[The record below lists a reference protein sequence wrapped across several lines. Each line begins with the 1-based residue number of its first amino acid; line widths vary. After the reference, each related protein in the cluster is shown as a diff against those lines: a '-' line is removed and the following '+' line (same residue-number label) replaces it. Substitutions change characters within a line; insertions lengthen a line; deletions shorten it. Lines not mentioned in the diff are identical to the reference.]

1 MPQCSGDELPAG
13 QPHAAPQ
20 RVAARRRTD
29 ASRAAAHFRMP
40 PAAPRLRT
48 ETGRL
53 PAPGEGITVLKDPKN
68 HPKTY
73 SGDRSNDRPN
83 DRSNDS
89 SINCQSDCPEE
100 TNSIKAAIRLLG
112 QADREHRA
120 IIESKVA
127 QLGVHRTQHM
137 MLMYLS
143 KNEPAAQNDIARAF
157 DVSAS
162 AVAVSAKKLESA
174 GLIERTRKTGDERT
188 NCLKLTEKGAE
199 MVKKSRE
206 LFLAVDAAMFDGF
219 TEEDVA
225 VFTKYLS
232 KAKQN
237 LVKYA
242 QDREETRE

>member
-1 MPQCSGDELPAG
+1 MQKKCP
-13 QPHAAPQ
+13 
-20 RVAARRRTD
+20 
-29 ASRAAAHFRMP
+29 
-40 PAAPRLRT
+40 
-48 ETGRL
+48 
-53 PAPGEGITVLKDPKN
+53 
-68 HPKTY
+68 
-73 SGDRSNDRPN
+73 NDRPDEN
-83 DRSNDS
+83 N
-89 SINCQSDCPEE
+89 NL
-100 TNSIKAAIRLLG
+100 KAAIRLLG

-143 KNEPAAQNDIARAF
+143 KNEPAAQTDIARAF
-157 DVSAS
+157 DISAS

-174 GLIERTRKTGDERT
+174 GLIERTRKAGDERT

-199 MVKKSRE
+199 MVKKSRD

-219 TEEDVA
+219 SEEDVA
-225 VFTKYLS
+225 VFTEYLN

-242 QDREETRE
+242 VKYAQDWEETGK